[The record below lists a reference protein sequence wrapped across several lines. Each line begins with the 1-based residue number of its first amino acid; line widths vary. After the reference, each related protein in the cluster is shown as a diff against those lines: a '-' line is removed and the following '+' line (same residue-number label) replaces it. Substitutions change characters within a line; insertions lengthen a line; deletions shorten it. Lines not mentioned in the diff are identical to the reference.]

1 MVSAS
6 IWNDN
11 KVLKKW
17 IKKYQSEFVDGNFNY
32 NLTDLLSD
40 PLLEVISKNINVPKE
55 YIYLGAG
62 SSQLITVIINL
73 RIWNKVIIPL
83 PEFGL
88 YTRGIE
94 LNNLNSE
101 MINCLTTEEFVTK
114 LSKVKSG
121 KNDLLCISSPRWFSG
136 ERFTDEQIQTILKN
150 FKGSILIDEAYIAF
164 SDQENGLIN
173 LALEND
179 RVMVLR
185 SFSKTYFA
193 SGFRLGY
200 LVTKKEINGLRNT
213 FIAPHSIS
221 TYSARFAIR
230 LLNDEKLLK
239 VFKNSVEYMKR
250 NRDLIYEGLQ
260 DNSNINVVKSEGNFI
275 SLIFEDNELFE
286 KCFDVLKYLPGIQ
299 KFNLNNVMFIK
310 IWISNEKFSRV
321 VLEKL
326 KNIE

>member
-1 MVSAS
+1 MASAS

-17 IKKYQSEFVDGNFNY
+17 IKKNQSEFVDGNFNY
-32 NLTDLLSD
+32 NLTDLLSN
-40 PLLEVISKNINVPKE
+40 PLLDAISKKIDVPKE
-55 YIYLGAG
+55 YIYVGAG
-62 SSQLITVIINL
+62 SSQLITVIVNL

-114 LSKVKSG
+114 LSKVKSS

-150 FKGSILIDEAYIAF
+150 FKGYILIDEAYIAF
-164 SDQENGLIN
+164 SEQENGLID

-179 RVMVLR
+179 KVMILR

-200 LVTKKEINGLRNT
+200 LVTKKKINGLRNT
-213 FIAPHSIS
+213 FIAPHSVS
-221 TYSARFAIR
+221 TYSARFAIK

-239 VFKNSVEYMKR
+239 IFKNSIAYMKKNR
-250 NRDLIYEGLQ
+250 NLIYEELE
-260 DNSNINVVKSEGNFI
+260 DNNINIIKSEGNFI
-275 SLIFEDNELFE
+275 SLVFKDNEYFE
-286 KCFDVLKYLPGIQ
+286 KCFNALKDLPGIQ
-299 KFNLNNVMFIK
+299 KFNLNNIMFIK
-310 IWISNEKFSRV
+310 IWISNEKFSKV
-321 VLEKL
+321 VLERL
-326 KNIE
+326 KNIA

>member
-11 KVLKKW
+11 NVLKKW

-40 PLLEVISKNINVPKE
+40 PLLEEISKNINVPKE

-150 FKGSILIDEAYIAF
+150 FNGSILIDEAYIAF

-239 VFKNSVEYMKR
+239 VFKNSVEYMKK

>member
-40 PLLEVISKNINVPKE
+40 PLLEEISKNINVPKK

-150 FKGSILIDEAYIAF
+150 FNGSILIDEAYIAF

-221 TYSARFAIR
+221 TYSARLAIR

-239 VFKNSVEYMKR
+239 VFKNSVEYMKK

-260 DNSNINVVKSEGNFI
+260 DNSNINVVKSESNFI

-326 KNIE
+326 KNI

>member
-40 PLLEVISKNINVPKE
+40 PLLEEISKNINVPKK

-150 FKGSILIDEAYIAF
+150 FNGSILIDEAYIAF

-239 VFKNSVEYMKR
+239 VFKNSVEYMKK

>member
-40 PLLEVISKNINVPKE
+40 PLLEEISKNINVPKK

-150 FKGSILIDEAYIAF
+150 FNGSILIDEAYIAF

-239 VFKNSVEYMKR
+239 VFKNSVEYMKK

-260 DNSNINVVKSEGNFI
+260 DNSNINVVKSESNFI

-326 KNIE
+326 KNI